1 MAENKSEAYL
11 EKKVLGGVTEQIVAQ
26 EKTLREVSAKL
37 DNIDIPV
44 SSLLRI
50 RVYEQTFEDGTS
62 DLTTYNC
69 TQEVQTDQVFGGSY
83 SLKVTIPAGQTGYVV
98 TPSRPVSPYQ
108 RVTFSFAHKEEGDV
122 AEVKLVAVW
131 RRSSGGIISTE
142 ELNLT
147 PSPEWNVDS
156 ITVVAPKQA
165 ASMELRMEATAGTS
179 DAYVYLDE
187 ITIDLVGQIFKV
199 DGAGNLQIN
208 IAAEEVGLLKEGGTV
223 NIASGTVS
231 VDNFPTEYP
240 LPDTQVSDLKNVTI
254 VNTPLDVNITNTSL
268 TITGSVSVDNF
279 PSDYPDSGTHS
290 RLDTIHADLYD
301 SASGDKTITVLQ
313 DIRDK
318 VATETTLSSIGSKI
332 VICDTSNISGS
343 VSVTNFPTD
352 YPDSTTH
359 SKLDTINTTL
369 QSELTRIA
377 KIQYYDGTVWRDW
390 DKTVTVENF
399 PSDYPDST
407 AHLKLDTIHSDL
419 YDSSTGKTT
428 ISVLQDLDTKV
439 VKCDTDNI
447 GISGSQI
454 AYDSTNDVWK
464 VSGSVSVTNF
474 PSEYPLPSSQVTDLK
489 NITITGSSIAY
500 DSTADR
506 LKVALP
512 YDARDRNWTLS
523 SSTDSVTVTGTVNVG
538 NWRTSST
545 GSYGSVSVGTSATQI
560 LASNSNRKALI
571 IYNNGDTTVYI
582 GLDSNVTTTS
592 GMPLPPYAYMHVKDY
607 TGPVYGIVSSGSA
620 DVRYVE
626 LS

>member
-279 PSDYPDSGTHS
+279 PS
-290 RLDTIHADLYD
+290 
-301 SASGDKTITVLQ
+301 
-313 DIRDK
+313 
-318 VATETTLSSIGSKI
+318 
-332 VICDTSNISGS
+332 
-343 VSVTNFPTD
+343 
-352 YPDSTTH
+352 
-359 SKLDTINTTL
+359 
-369 QSELTRIA
+369 
-377 KIQYYDGTVWRDW
+377 
-390 DKTVTVENF
+390 
-399 PSDYPDST
+399 
-407 AHLKLDTIHSDL
+407 
-419 YDSSTGKTT
+419 
-428 ISVLQDLDTKV
+428 
-439 VKCDTDNI
+439 
-447 GISGSQI
+447 
-454 AYDSTNDVWK
+454 
-464 VSGSVSVTNF
+464 
-474 PSEYPLPSSQVTDLK
+474 EYPLPSSQVSDLK
-489 NITITGSSIAY
+489 NVTIVGSNIAY
-500 DSTADR
+500 NSTTDR
-506 LKVALP
+506 IKTELP